1 MSKYA
6 SGFQTGL
13 LAVAV
18 YWTYRFGLK
27 GPEPISISERILT
40 FALTALAALIGQAIV
55 EISLGKMRRGTPEYK
70 RQAWLLILVF
80 AAASI
85 VGILFHRFFF
95 DGSQNEL
102 QPWEM
107 RMYWGLVIVLG
118 LLINGFATAAK
129 KLAGW

>member
-1 MSKYA
+1 MSKYS

-13 LAVAV
+13 LALAV

-27 GPEPISISERILT
+27 GPEPIPFRDIVLT
-40 FALTALAALIGQAIV
+40 FALTALATLIGQAIV
-55 EISLGKMRRGTPEYK
+55 EIRLGKIRRGTPEYR
-70 RQAWLLILVF
+70 RQAWLLIMVF

-107 RMYWGLVIVLG
+107 RMYWGLVVVLG
-118 LLINGFATAAK
+118 FLVNGFVTAAK